1 MSTNWWA
8 GDHWAIT
15 WPNCLRKLV
24 IIMMSD
30 HSTSSVLFVFMKY
43 LNILNWCAYR
53 SEFISSEGQYL
64 KSTNQIV
71 PFQILDRALFPKGPF
86 AATSDGFCLVLFW
99 GLLDFLKKKNAYPH
113 ETVFWFLFLFHNFF
127 FTFLLF
133 FFFWERWTWA
143 NDKSNLRIARGNWRY
158 LSSQWS
164 FDFPSTISS
173 IEFDIT
179 QVCLGPYSENIGR
192 WSFFVFSGILK
203 SSICFQMLFR
213 N

>member
-8 GDHWAIT
+8 GDHWAMT

-24 IIMMSD
+24 IIMISD

-53 SEFISSEGQYL
+53 REFISSEGQYL

-86 AATSDGFCLVLFW
+86 AVISDGFHLVLFW

-113 ETVFWFLFLFHNFF
+113 ETVFWFLFLFHIFFLHFCCSFF
-127 FTFLLF
+127 FERELTTSLTLGMHVEIDGDSPVSDRLIFLQKFLVLNLTLNKF
-133 FFFWERWTWA
+133 AWNRTW
-143 NDKSNLRIARGNWRY
+143 RI
-158 LSSQWS
+158 S
-164 FDFPSTISS
+164 
-173 IEFDIT
+173 
-179 QVCLGPYSENIGR
+179 VVGP
-192 WSFFVFSGILK
+192 FFVFSGILK
-203 SSICFQMLFR
+203 SSICFQMLFG